1 MKIWSG
7 SAAPESG
14 NEAYRI
20 MLEKDIDVDKYLIP
34 YEILSFTI
42 FNNLFLLLSIEW
54 NYAGI
59 YTLQAGHA
67 SYIPDLC

>member
-20 MLEKDIDVDKYLIP
+20 MLEKDIDVVIAYLIIVV
-34 YEILSFTI
+34 Y
-42 FNNLFLLLSIEW
+42 
-54 NYAGI
+54 
-59 YTLQAGHA
+59 
-67 SYIPDLC
+67 